1 MIDVLCLGQIV
12 ADVLVKGIK
21 GLPERGKLL
30 LLDNLSLH
38 TGGSA
43 VNTAIALSKLGIKSG
58 VIGKVGRDTFGNFIL
73 KELKENNVDTKGIV
87 RDKKALTSCS
97 IVLVSPEGERSFMQ
111 YLGANAQLSLKDVD
125 LNLLKGTKI
134 LHIAGALLLFRFDGQ
149 PAGLLLK
156 KAKKMGLTT
165 SLDIV
170 WDARGRWMKRLKPC
184 LPYLDIFLPNI
195 EEAKMLTGKKEPKEI
210 ASLLIDYGVKIVG
223 LTLGKDG
230 SYLKDKDKEIFIP
243 PFKARVLDSTGAGDS
258 FAAGFLAGYLKGW
271 ELEKIGQLAN
281 CVGAMCVKTIGA
293 TAGIKTLKEAEL
305 RIVETTR
312 RVV

>member
-38 TGGSA
+38 AGGSA
-43 VNTAIALSKLGIKSG
+43 VNTAIALSKLGIRSG
-58 VIGKVGRDTFGNFIL
+58 VMGKMGRDGFSNFIL
-73 KELKENNVDTKGIV
+73 KELKKNNVDTKGIV

-97 IVLVSPEGERSFMQ
+97 IVLVDPDGERSFMQ
-111 YLGANAQLSLKDVD
+111 YLGANAQFSLKDVD
-125 LNLLKGTKI
+125 LSLLKGTKV
-134 LHIAGALLLFRFDGQ
+134 LHIAGALLLFGFDGQ
-149 PAGLLLK
+149 PAALLLK

-170 WDARGRWMKRLKPC
+170 WDARERWMRLLKPC
-184 LPYLDIFLPNI
+184 LPYVDIFLPDV
-195 EEAKMLTGKKEPKEI
+195 EEARMLTGKKGPREI
-210 ASLLIDYGVKIVG
+210 ADILISHGVKIVG

-230 SYLKDKDKEIFIP
+230 CYLKDKDKEMFIP
-243 PFKARVLDSTGAGDS
+243 SFKARVVDSTGAGDS

-281 CVGAMCVKTIGA
+281 CVGAMCVKVIGA
-293 TAGIKTLKEAEL
+293 TGGIETLEEAERMIEGL
-305 RIVETTR
+305 
-312 RVV
+312 

>member
-58 VIGKVGRDTFGNFIL
+58 VIGKVGRDSFSDFIL
-73 KELKENNVDTKGIV
+73 KELKKNNVDTKGIV
-87 RDKKALTSCS
+87 RDKKVLTSCS
-97 IVLVSPEGERSFMQ
+97 IVLVSPEGERSFLQ

-134 LHIAGALLLFRFDGQ
+134 LHIAGALLLFKFDGE

-170 WDARGRWMKRLKPC
+170 WDARGKWMKTLKPC

-195 EEAKMLTGKKEPKEI
+195 EEAKMLTGKKGPREI
-210 ASLLIDYGVKIVG
+210 ADILIGHGVKIVG

-230 SYLKDKDKEIFIP
+230 CYLKDKDKEMFIP

-271 ELEKIGQLAN
+271 ELKKIGQIAN

-293 TAGIKTLKEAEL
+293 TAGIKTLKEAERMIEGL
-305 RIVETTR
+305 
-312 RVV
+312 